1 MTTPLNIIP
10 ARTAAL
16 CMDYQTGIVSIYTK
30 DDEEL
35 LSRASETLKAARASG
50 MKIIHIQVLFRPGLP
65 EIGTRNVLFKTIK
78 NSPKHQQLFQGS
90 SAAIHPAVAPEPSDI
105 IVTKHRVNAFIGTDL
120 EMILRAQDIDTL
132 IMWGIATSG
141 VVLSTML
148 YAADADYRVIVIRDC
163 CADAN
168 AQLHSALMNGVFS
181 RQGTVVTSTEFLDAL
196 KAAAPT
202 AQS

>member
-1 MTTPLNIIP
+1 MATPLTIVP
-10 ARTAAL
+10 ARSAVL
-16 CMDYQTGIVSIYTK
+16 SMDYQTALISIYTK

-35 LSRASETLKAARASG
+35 LERAASVLKASRSSG
-50 MKIIHIQVLFRPGLP
+50 LTVIHVQVRFRPGLP

-78 NSPKHQQLFQGS
+78 NSAKHLDLFQGPA
-90 SAAIHPAVAPEPSDI
+90 AAIHPAVAPEPSDI
-105 IVTKHRVNAFIGTDL
+105 VVTKHRVNSFVGTDL

-132 IMWGIATSG
+132 ILWGIPTSG

-148 YAADADYRVIVIRDC
+148 YAADADYRVIVIKDC

-168 AQLHSALMNGVFS
+168 AHLHNAVMNGVFS
-181 RQGTVVTSTEFLDAL
+181 RQGTVVSSTEFLDVL
-196 KAAAPT
+196 KSIPP

>member
-1 MTTPLNIIP
+1 MPTPLSIVP
-10 ARTAAL
+10 ARTAIL
-16 CMDYQTGIVSIYTK
+16 SMDFQTGIVSIYTK

-35 LSRASETLKAARASG
+35 LSRVSSMLKAARASG
-50 MKIIHIQVLFRPGLP
+50 MRIIHIQVRFRPGLP
-65 EIGTRNVLFKTIK
+65 EIGTRNALFNTIK
-78 NSPKHQQLFQGS
+78 NSPKHQELFQGPA
-90 SAAIHPAVAPEPSDI
+90 AAIHPAVAPETDDI
-105 IVTKHRVNAFIGTDL
+105 VVTKHRVNAFTGTDL

-148 YAADADYRVIVIRDC
+148 HAADADYRVIVIRDC

-168 AQLHSALMNGVFS
+168 AQLHNSLMNGVFS

-196 KAAAPT
+196 KAL
-202 AQS
+202 